1 MSPGRPRQ
9 SGRLVELNEASTE
22 TELVMATATTPSRK
36 RPPSSS
42 GVVFH
47 DVTWDDYE
55 AQLRIVGERRIR
67 VTYDQGTME
76 VFMPSF
82 AHDGDGYLLGRMVD
96 MLTEE
101 LAISIV
107 GGDTTTHKRQDLG
120 MGAEPDK
127 CYWLRNNARRVR
139 GKRRLNPDVDPPPD
153 LIIEVDV
160 TRTSLDRLKI
170 FAALGVPEVWR
181 FKGRTLQF
189 LHLQADGTYQPRAT
203 SRNFPTLRVSSVA
216 RFLKQGR
223 TADSTEWIRSFR
235 AFVQEKVVPR
245 T

>member
-1 MSPGRPRQ
+1 
-9 SGRLVELNEASTE
+9 
-22 TELVMATATTPSRK
+22 MATATASLTGRK
-36 RPPSSS
+36 PSSP

-47 DVTWDDYE
+47 DVTWNDYE
-55 AQLRIVGERRIR
+55 AMLQIVGERPIR

-82 AHDGDGYLLGRMVD
+82 GHDSDAYLLGRMVD

-101 LAISIV
+101 LEIDVV
-107 GGDTTTHKRQDLG
+107 GGDTTTHKRQDLDK
-120 MGAEPDK
+120 GAEPDK
-127 CYWLRNNARRVR
+127 CYWLRDNARRIR
-139 GKRRLNPDVDPPPD
+139 GKRQLDLDVDPVPD
-153 LIIEVDV
+153 LIVEVDV

-181 FKGRTLQF
+181 SEGRTLQF

-203 SRNFPTLRVSSVA
+203 SRNFPTLRVSSLA

-223 TADSTEWIRSFR
+223 TADKMAWIRSFR
-235 AFVQEKVVPR
+235 AFVREQVVPR
-245 T
+245 P